1 MPSYLLK
8 VTKSLGKISHFEFLV
23 MTEKHIFAYKLQPL
37 SKSWDPIK
45 HPLFKKFGW
54 RLTPPPPAERGGRCT
69 LCNTIE
75 FSGSLAKVTAITC
88 KRYFFQIFDWLM
100 EFAIPHKSWT
110 QHHRSKSEY
119 LKKYNLLQHWWKN
132 RAST

>member
-45 HPLFKKFGW
+45 YPLFKKFGW

-75 FSGSLAKVTAITC
+75 FSGSLAKVTAIAC

-119 LKKYNLLQHWWKN
+119 LKKNNLLQHWWKN

>member
-1 MPSYLLK
+1 MFQILIYFLRENWNPPPPEKSPPLL
-8 VTKSLGKISHFEFLV
+8 SQ
-23 MTEKHIFAYKLQPL
+23 QPL

-75 FSGSLAKVTAITC
+75 FSGSLAKVTAIAC

-119 LKKYNLLQHWWKN
+119 LKKNNLLQHWWKN

>member
-1 MPSYLLK
+1 MFQILIYFLRENGNPPPPE
-8 VTKSLGKISHFEFLV
+8 KSLPLLSQ
-23 MTEKHIFAYKLQPL
+23 QPL

-119 LKKYNLLQHWWKN
+119 LKKNNLLQHWWKN